1 MAVNDMVV
9 FNDQVQLVATEVV
22 AQNVQAFNQAS
33 QGAILLGSSSNI
45 GDYVEEASYKAIA
58 SLVSRRDAYGS
69 GTLST
74 KAIQQLK
81 DVSVKVDQTVGPVEW
96 TAEQFRRLGKSEEE
110 AGLIIGEQAAIGM
123 IQDYLN
129 VAGGALKA
137 AVEQNAALVNDHS
150 GTGTAKLVE
159 LNSAAGKFGDRQM
172 NLVAWLMHSKV
183 FTDLTNEAITNT
195 SQLYN
200 IGNIRVMQD
209 GLGRVYVVSDVPEL
223 QVAGTPDKYH
233 TLGMVPGAVMVETMP
248 MITMTQPKADQ
259 ENMGV
264 IWKGESS
271 FNIGLKGYAWDT
283 TNGGKSPTDAEL
295 WTGTNW
301 DQIATDVKD
310 TAGVALISQQIIAN
324 QQVIIKASVKTCLFI
339 Q

>member
-1 MAVNDMVV
+1 MAVTDMVV

-33 QGAILLGSSSNI
+33 QGAILLGSESTI

-58 SLVSRRDAYGS
+58 SLVSRRNAYGT
-69 GTLST
+69 GTLTT
-74 KAIQQLK
+74 KALQQLK

-129 VAGGALKA
+129 VGGSAIKGA
-137 AVEQNAALVNDHS
+137 ITQNANLVNDYS
-150 GTGTAKLVE
+150 ATGTAKLVE
-159 LNSAAGKFGDRQM
+159 LNNAAGKFGDRQQS
-172 NLVAWLMHSKV
+172 LAAWLMHSKV

-209 GLGRVYVVSDVPEL
+209 GLGRVYVVSDIPALVT
-223 QVAGTPDKYH
+223 AGSPNTYA
-233 TLGMVPGAVMVETMP
+233 TIGLVPGGLMVETMP

-271 FNIGLKGYAWDT
+271 FVLGAKGYAWDT
-283 TNGGKSPTDAEL
+283 TNGGKSPDDAAL
-295 WTGTNW
+295 GTGTNW
-301 DQIATDVKD
+301 DQIASDVKD
-310 TAGVALISQQIIAN
+310 TAGVALLSQ
-324 QQVIIKASVKTCLFI
+324 
-339 Q
+339 